1 VIFVDPLLSG
11 PAHAFP
17 PPVSQA
23 QLASASAR
31 LRRSEESVANLSLAN
46 DRYARVCKREGERER
61 EGVAAD
67 LAGSREASKELRG
80 FEGDDGPIAGRQ
92 NTGGGGAHS
101 TGGGTEHYT
110 KGGGALNTR
119 GGGAYS
125 TGGGT
130 GHHTQ
135 GGGALNTGGGGA
147 HNTGGGI
154 RSASG
159 VALQG
164 AWGATAGNG
173 SHETQTDAL
182 LLRWEVTY

>member
-1 VIFVDPLLSG
+1 
-11 PAHAFP
+11 
-17 PPVSQA
+17 
-23 QLASASAR
+23 
-31 LRRSEESVANLSLAN
+31 
-46 DRYARVCKREGERER
+46 VCKREGERER

-147 HNTGGGI
+147 LNTGGGGAYSTGGGTGHHTGGGGAHNTGGGI